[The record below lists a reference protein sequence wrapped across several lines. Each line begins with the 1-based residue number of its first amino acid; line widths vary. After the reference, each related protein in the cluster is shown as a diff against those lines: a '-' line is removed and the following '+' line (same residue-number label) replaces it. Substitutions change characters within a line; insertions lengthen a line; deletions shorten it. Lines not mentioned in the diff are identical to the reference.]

1 MRKKVDSAWVQC
13 FWLRHLHSETN
24 YLSVE
29 VWVQSFWT
37 LLKDCSPFFLLQH
50 TTQVAVA
57 SIQPITPHHQNST
70 YLLPMQLL
78 FTCPPLTHALPKYKY
93 RPFFSLPVFGDHMK
107 TCLSQ
112 FIDGTLKRKQEWIL
126 IAHPLLSP
134 HFSKRY
140 GPLLLSNPPWSRW
153 EAASRSEIHS
163 RICLKSLSFRATKSF
178 CGCMF
183 VFLC

>member
-1 MRKKVDSAWVQC
+1 MGAVI
-13 FWLRHLHSETN
+13 
-24 YLSVE
+24 
-29 VWVQSFWT
+29 
-37 LLKDCSPFFLLQH
+37 LKSLERLFSFFLLQH

-70 YLLPMQLL
+70 YLLPIQLL

-112 FIDGTLKRKQEWIL
+112 FIDGTLKRQQEWIL

-134 HFSKRY
+134 HFSKRH
-140 GPLLLSNPPWSRW
+140 GPLLLSNPHWSRW
-153 EAASRSEIHS
+153 EAASRLWNAQQDLSQI
-163 RICLKSLSFRATKSF
+163 SLFS
-178 CGCMF
+178 CH
-183 VFLC
+183 

>member
-93 RPFFSLPVFGDHMK
+93 RPFFFPSSLWWSHENMFVPIYWWNTKASARMNPYRSSPPLSSFLK
-107 TCLSQ
+107 TLWSSAFVQSPLEQMRSCIPLWNPQQDLSQ
-112 FIDGTLKRKQEWIL
+112 ISL
-126 IAHPLLSP
+126 
-134 HFSKRY
+134 FSC
-140 GPLLLSNPPWSRW
+140 
-153 EAASRSEIHS
+153 H
-163 RICLKSLSFRATKSF
+163 
-178 CGCMF
+178 
-183 VFLC
+183 